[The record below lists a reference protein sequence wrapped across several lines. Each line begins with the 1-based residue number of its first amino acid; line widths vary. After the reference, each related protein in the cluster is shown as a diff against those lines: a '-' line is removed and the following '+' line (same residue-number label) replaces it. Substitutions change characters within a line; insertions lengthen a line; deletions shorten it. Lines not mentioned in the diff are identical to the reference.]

1 VGALKTLGESRGET
15 SAQRVRAHRARR
27 RRGELSFRAGLPADR
42 IVRSP
47 WRSSFWVLIDSSLG
61 PRSRINATPHAMVAA
76 HIVDATAAI
85 ARTDVGF
92 SARGQCCGSDR
103 IGIARC
109 GQRRRGRDGDRLLGR
124 RRLRAYRDSLNGLRH
139 VGKLFRDR
147 SRRHA
152 VNGFR
157 QQSKVVRDSARR
169 CQQIHL
175 LRHLICMRRRLG
187 VQLGIVIK
195 RYESRKRESGDK
207 STKYRLR
214 GFHSLLTESPE
225 RNPVV
230 KRESAIHRDR
240 SPRYV
245 PRKAIA

>member
-1 VGALKTLGESRGET
+1 
-15 SAQRVRAHRARR
+15 
-27 RRGELSFRAGLPADR
+27 
-42 IVRSP
+42 
-47 WRSSFWVLIDSSLG
+47 
-61 PRSRINATPHAMVAA
+61 MVAA
-76 HIVDATAAI
+76 HKVDAMAAI

-92 SARGQCCGSDR
+92 SARGQCCRSDR

-124 RRLRAYRDSLNGLRH
+124 RRLRAHRDCVNGLRH
-139 VGKLFRDR
+139 VGKLFRDQ
-147 SRRHA
+147 SRRRA

-157 QQSKVVRDSARR
+157 QQSKVARDRARR

-175 LRHLICMRRRLG
+175 LRHLIWMRRRFG
-187 VQLGIVIK
+187 VRLGIVIK
-195 RYESRKRESGDK
+195 RYESRKREGDYK
-207 STKYRLR
+207 STKYCLR
-214 GFHSLLTESPE
+214 GFHSLLTESPK

-230 KRESAIHRDR
+230 KRESAIHRNR